1 MKKSN
6 ILAPLIIAS
15 SLPAFAGS
23 QGDYLAPVVPASAP
37 ESAGGFEDMR
47 RPITNAT
54 LFDLALPQTQIR
66 PIFMHHRFP
75 DQLNLAGGGEIDFGG
90 DLNLFALQFEY
101 AFSDRLSFVAMKDG
115 FIDFNPGNTAAFSE
129 QEGFANVG
137 GGLKY
142 AFILDPA
149 NSFVASA
156 SALFEF
162 PIGSEDV
169 FQGEGD
175 GNVILTVQA
184 AKLWDRLQFAGGAGI
199 QIPVDDAFATQS
211 FVSAH
216 LSYEV
221 NRYFIPLVEL
231 NWFSVIDEGD
241 GGNRFSDQ
249 AGGAVPSVAPGEGAD
264 LINWGAG
271 NSTDYVSLGLG
282 FRSRLTDDIS
292 LGFAY
297 EIPLSDEQDNITE
310 DRFTFDATWT
320 F

>member
-1 MKKSN
+1 MKTSN
-6 ILAPLIIAS
+6 ILAPFVLAS

-23 QGDYLAPVVPASAP
+23 QGDYLQPVIPAVDTRP
-37 ESAGGFEDMR
+37 GGFEDIR

-54 LFDLALPQTQIR
+54 LFDLALPRTQIR

-75 DQLNLAGGGEIDFGG
+75 DQINVPGGEVDFGG

-101 AFSDRLSFVAMKDG
+101 AFNERFSFVAMKDG
-115 FIDFNPGNTAAFSE
+115 FIDFNPDNTDVFSQE
-129 QEGFANVG
+129 EGFANVG

-142 AFILDPA
+142 AFIYDPA

-175 GNVILTVQA
+175 GNAILTVQA
-184 AKLWDRLQFAGGAGI
+184 VKLWDRLQFAGGAGV
-199 QIPVDDAFATQS
+199 QIPLDDAFSTQS

-221 NRYFIPLVEL
+221 NRYFIPLVEM
-231 NWFSVIDEGD
+231 NWFSVLEEGD
-241 GGNRFSDQ
+241 GGTRFGAQ
-249 AGGAVPSVAPGEGAD
+249 AGGAVPAVAPGEGAD

-271 NSTDYVSLGLG
+271 NSTDYVTLGLG

-292 LGFAY
+292 VGFAY
-297 EIPLSDEQDNITE
+297 EIPLSDEEDNITD